1 MPWLR
6 GVPKLLVGRSQ
17 PAGSTLWLARA
28 RLQKQR
34 RWVSP
39 PGSAPHL
46 GGEAA
51 RGQRAGRERSA
62 HFLPSRRRAQRGET
76 LHARKARHPPTGFWP
91 KEASVKPVTGSARP
105 DATARG
111 AGGGGGASP
120 EERVRIEGPE
130 TKARKKGGEERV
142 VSGEGRLC
150 ALPFQKAA
158 SGSASS
164 AARGGAARSSPS
176 IVPHRSSHPRLSQ
189 SAGSPPSQG
198 RLLPYGMRL
207 KGEARDGVAA

>member
-6 GVPKLLVGRSQ
+6 GVPKLLVGGGRAGGAASSRLARQ
-17 PAGSTLWLARA
+17 KPAGGLHALAGA
-28 RLQKQR
+28 CQAAKATEVGQ
-34 RWVSP
+34 P

-51 RGQRAGRERSA
+51 CGQRAGRERSA
-62 HFLPSRRRAQRGET
+62 HLLPSRRRAQRGET

-111 AGGGGGASP
+111 AGGAGGASP

-142 VSGEGRLC
+142 VS
-150 ALPFQKAA
+150 
-158 SGSASS
+158 
-164 AARGGAARSSPS
+164 ARSLFRRPLRAPPRRPPAGGRRGLRLASCPTCRAT
-176 IVPHRSSHPRLSQ
+176 PGCRSRPAPLR
-189 SAGSPPSQG
+189 P
-198 RLLPYGMRL
+198 
-207 KGEARDGVAA
+207 KGDCCRTG